1 MPHSHTT
8 SPGRLLRQQPQRY
21 SDRHN
26 LHISGLGELQPGGS
40 SAGKP
45 GAAQDKN
52 RQAGQDNADNAD
64 NSHDEQQGIKS
75 YLTKSH
81 VKFDQGIAK
90 PDNGKNMEQFEQDEK
105 ESTLG
110 SRASA

>member
-26 LHISGLGELQPGGS
+26 LHISSLGELQPGGS
-40 SAGKP
+40 SAAKP
-45 GAAQDKN
+45 VAAQDKN
-52 RQAGQDNADNAD
+52 RQAGQDNAD

-81 VKFDQGIAK
+81 VKFAQGIAK
-90 PDNGKNMEQFEQDEK
+90 PGNGKNMEQFEQDEK